1 MWITDFFSGAKDASE
16 QRAEPVN
23 IVTPVARPIADT
35 DLLNASAT
43 PIFDVTASTAFQVSV
58 VMACTRLIAQ
68 GLAQPSLKIV
78 KCDEKGGREDAT
90 DHPLYELLAFEP
102 NGFQTSFDFKQQ
114 LGLHLGLTNEAFV
127 RKIMVGNSVAALQPI
142 DPSLM
147 TVTYRNNGTVT
158 YKIAGDGRYY
168 TQDEIWHLR
177 GLSWNG
183 YEGMSAI
190 TYAAESIGLAKATER
205 YGSKLFTNGARL
217 GGVVSIAGKPTSA
230 QLDAA
235 ASAWNAKYSG
245 LDNAHRTAFIGADAA
260 TFTPLASS
268 ANDAQWTDSRRYQ
281 VEEICRAFGI
291 RPSMV
296 MQTGATSYASVEQ
309 EFLAHVK
316 FSLAPWHTMFEQ
328 SAAKALLTPAERK
341 AGYRIKL
348 NTESLL
354 RGSVAE
360 RMAKIST
367 LMDRGVM
374 SVNEARALEDMPR
387 LDDPSFDV
395 PRAAQNIAGKPADEP
410 TTDPTDSGEEANT
423 PEGDDAQ

>member
-1 MWITDFFSGAKDASE
+1 MGDDGA
-16 QRAEPVN
+16 
-23 IVTPVARPIADT
+23 PVARASEPITFVTPTPRPIDDT
-35 DLLNASAT
+35 YLLGA
-43 PIFDVTASTAFQVSV
+43 ASTSPFVVNEGTAFEVAV
-58 VMACTRLIAQ
+58 VMACVRLIAQ
-68 GLAQPSLKIV
+68 GLAQPSLKLIKIDAKV
-78 KCDEKGGREDAT
+78 GRADAT
-90 DHPLYELLAFEP
+90 DHPLYEILAFEP
-102 NGFQTSFDFKQQ
+102 NGFQTAYDFKQQ
-114 LGLHLGLTNEAFV
+114 LGVHLGLRNEGFV
-127 RKIMVGNSVAALQPI
+127 RKVMSGSRVVALQPI
-142 DPSLM
+142 DPKLM
-147 TVTYRNNGTVT
+147 TVNYRNNGTIT

-183 YEGMSAI
+183 FQGLSAI
-190 TYAAESIGLAKATER
+190 DYAAESIGLAKATER
-205 YGSKLFTNGARL
+205 YGSKVFTNGARL
-217 GGVVSIAGKPTSA
+217 GGVVSIAGKPTAA
-230 QLDAA
+230 QLDQAA
-235 ASAWNAKYSG
+235 VAWNAKYSG
-245 LDNAHRTAFIGADAA
+245 LDNAHRTAFIGADSA
-260 TFTPLASS
+260 TFTPLTSS
-268 ANDAQWTDSRRYQ
+268 ANDAQWTESRRYQ

-316 FSLAPWHTMFEQ
+316 FSLTPWHTMFEQ

-387 LDDPSFDV
+387 LEDPRFDTPV
-395 PRAAQNIAGKPADEP
+395 PAQNIAGKPISGDEK
-410 TTDPTDSGEEANT
+410 DRK
-423 PEGDDAQ
+423 GDDE